1 MSAVNVIILIIA
13 IVAIAIAAWA
23 LMERNRTSKLKRQFG
38 PEYDRTVDREGN
50 AWRAA
55 AVLSERQKRV
65 EKYPIRQL
73 TREECDHFAARW
85 KTVQERFVDDPR
97 DAVAQADVLITE
109 AMRTRGYPMVDF
121 DQRADDL
128 SVDHP
133 AVVQDYRIAHG
144 IAARDAQGAA
154 STEDLRRAMQSYRA
168 LFEQVLDTRVLQHH

>member
-1 MSAVNVIILIIA
+1 MSAVNVVILIVA
-13 IVAIAIAAWA
+13 IVAIAVAAWA
-23 LMERNRTSKLKRQFG
+23 LMERTRTRNLKRQFG
-38 PEYDRTVDREGN
+38 PEYDRTLDLEGN
-50 AWRAA
+50 ARRAA

-65 EKYPIRQL
+65 EKYPIRHL

-85 KTVQERFVDDPR
+85 KRVQERFVDDPR
-97 DAVAQADVLITE
+97 DAVAQADVMITE
-109 AMRTRGYPMVDF
+109 AMRTRGYPMMDF

-133 AVVQDYRIAHG
+133 ALVQEYRVAHD
-144 IAARDAQGAA
+144 IAARAAQGAA